1 MKSITPELQAHLEA
15 GGPFLMADLY
25 TITLVSG
32 QVFRW
37 ADYDTPILYDGWTFS
52 ATGPILRRSKTRCVL
67 GVEVDT
73 LDISICPRPGDI
85 VDGLPM
91 LAAAHA
97 GSFDGATIE
106 LERAFLTH
114 PATVIGGVILFV
126 GRAADLTIS
135 RTELQMRVNSPT
147 EALNCKLPLNIFDP
161 ACMHLLYD
169 DDCGVQRVLH
179 AQGSVAMSGSTD
191 RVIYCGLMAGVGWFD
206 RGYIEVTSGD
216 LAGTQRTIKS
226 SASGEIR
233 LFLPLPAAIG
243 VGDSFIAYPGCN
255 RSSDC
260 VNKFG
265 NLPNFRA
272 TPFIPSPETAI

>member
-1 MKSITPELQAHLEA
+1 MKQISPALREHLET
-15 GGPFLMADLY
+15 GGPFLMTDLY

-32 QVFRW
+32 LVFRW
-37 ADYDTPILYDGWTFS
+37 ADYDTPISHDGWTFS
-52 ATGPILRRSKTRCVL
+52 STGPILRRSKTRCVI

-73 LDISICPRPGDI
+73 LDISICPRPADT

-91 LAAAHA
+91 LAAAHS
-97 GSFDGATIE
+97 GSFDGATIK

-114 PATVIGGVILFV
+114 PATVIGAIILFV

-147 EALNCKLPLNIFDP
+147 EALNCKLPRNIYDP
-161 ACMHLLYD
+161 ACWHLLYA
-169 DDCGVQRVLH
+169 DDCTVQRVLH

-191 RVIYCGLMAGVGWFD
+191 QVIYCGLMSGSLFD

-216 LAGTQRTIKS
+216 LAGTRRTIKS
-226 SASGEIR
+226 SANGEIR
-233 LFLPLPAAIG
+233 LFLPLPTAIG
-243 VGDSFIAYPGCN
+243 IGESFIAYPGCN
-255 RSSDC
+255 RSLTDC

-265 NLPNFRA
+265 NKPNFRA
-272 TPFIPSPETAI
+272 TPLIPSPETAI